1 MCSVLVLDASIE
13 SCRNH
18 NCDSVCDFFHHTFLT
33 VSYAVISMLT
43 GGARGPTGKDSLK
56 TRTGFTKFE
65 RRGKRRVLV

>member
-1 MCSVLVLDASIE
+1 
-13 SCRNH
+13 
-18 NCDSVCDFFHHTFLT
+18 
-33 VSYAVISMLT
+33 MLT